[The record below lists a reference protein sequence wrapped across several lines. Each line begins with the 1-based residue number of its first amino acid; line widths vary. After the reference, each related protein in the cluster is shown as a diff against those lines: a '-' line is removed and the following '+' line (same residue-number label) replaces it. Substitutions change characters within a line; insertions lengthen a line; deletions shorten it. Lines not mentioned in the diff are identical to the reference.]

1 MDIFSLFTLLGGF
14 AIFIFGMGEMSN
26 GLEKLAGSKLEQ
38 ILKQMTSSK
47 WKSLFLGILITA
59 LIQSSSATT
68 VMLVGLVNSGIMQLS
83 SSVGVIMGSNV
94 GTTVTAWLLSLVG
107 LESSNFFI
115 KMLKPDS
122 FSPILAFIG
131 IILHMTAKTSKKK
144 DIGTT
149 LIGFALLIFGMGMMS
164 DAVSPLADMPEFSEA
179 MAAFNNPLIG
189 LAIGIGITAIIQS
202 SSASVGILQAVAL
215 TGVISYEMAFPII
228 MGQNIGTCVTALI
241 SSFGVGK
248 SAKKV
253 AVIHILFNVIGTTL
267 FLLAFQIA
275 SVAFDLP
282 ILKEMITPAG
292 IAVLHT
298 VFNITT
304 TLLLMPFANVLVSL
318 SQRIIKGDDDEDEKH
333 DVAFMDERLLNTPSI
348 ALSECNHLTT
358 EMARLAEKSIVRAV
372 DCLYDYTPEKEK
384 KIVNIERK
392 VDKYEDRLGSFLV
405 KLSSHD
411 LSDDDSMQISKL
423 LHTISDFERI
433 SDHATDIVSA
443 GKEMKEK
450 NIRFSEEA
458 KEELEVITAALQ
470 EVVLI
475 TFNAFDYN
483 DINLANKVEPIE
495 TVIHSL
501 VEKSKTRHIARLKAG
516 NCTIELGF
524 VLQDILNNYQRV
536 SDHCSNI
543 AVALIELSKASFE
556 THEYMHQMK
565 RKDNDDFHSLV
576 QEYKDK
582 YYI

>member
-1 MDIFSLFTLLGGF
+1 MDIFSIFTLLGGL
-14 AIFIFGMGEMSN
+14 AIFLFGMGEMSN
-26 GLEKLAGSKLEQ
+26 GLEKLAGSKLEL
-38 ILKQMTSSK
+38 ILKQLTSSK
-47 WKSLFLGILITA
+47 WKSLLLGILITA

-107 LESSNFFI
+107 LESDNFFI

-149 LIGFALLIFGMGMMS
+149 LLGFALLIYGMGMMS
-164 DAVSPLADMPEFSEA
+164 DAVAPLADMPQFADA
-179 MAAFNNPLIG
+179 MSAFNNPLLG

-253 AVIHILFNVIGTTL
+253 AVIHILFNLIGTTL

-275 SVAFDLP
+275 NIAFDLP
-282 ILKEMITPAG
+282 ILQEVITPAG
-292 IAVLHT
+292 IAILHT

-304 TLLLMPFANVLVSL
+304 TLILMPFSNVLVTL
-318 SQRIIKGDDDEDEKH
+318 SQKIIKGEEDEDEKY
-333 DVAFMDERLLNTPSI
+333 DIAFIDERLLNTPSI
-348 ALSECNHLTT
+348 ALSECNHITT
-358 EMARLAEKSIVRAV
+358 EMARLSEKSIIRAI
-372 DCLYDYTPEKEK
+372 DCLRNYSQEKEK
-384 KIVNIERK
+384 KIVSIERK

-405 KLSSHD
+405 KLSSYD
-411 LSDDDSMQISKL
+411 LSDADSLQISKL

-433 SDHATDIVSA
+433 SDHATGIVSA
-443 GKEMKEK
+443 GKEMQEK
-450 NIRFSEEA
+450 NIKFSDDA
-458 KEELEVITAALQ
+458 RLEVDVITAALQ
-470 EVVLI
+470 EVVSI
-475 TFNAFDYN
+475 TFDAFDNN
-483 DINLANKVEPIE
+483 DIELAQKVEAIE
-495 TVIHSL
+495 TVLHSL
-501 VEKSKTRHIARLKAG
+501 VEKSKTRHISRLKSG
-516 NCTIELGF
+516 SCTIELGF
-524 VLQDILNNYQRV
+524 ILQDILNNYQRV

-565 RKDNDDFHSLV
+565 RKDNEVFHALV
-576 QEYKDK
+576 QEYREK
-582 YYI
+582 YVI